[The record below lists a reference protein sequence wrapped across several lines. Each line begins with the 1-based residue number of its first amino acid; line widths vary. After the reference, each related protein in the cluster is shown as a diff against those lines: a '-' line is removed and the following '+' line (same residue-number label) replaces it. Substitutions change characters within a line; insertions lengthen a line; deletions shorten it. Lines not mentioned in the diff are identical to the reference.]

1 MKERRWAGWVGV
13 SKAGSPGVF
22 RENRALD
29 LPFLSPPHLVTGEQP
44 LGSLGG
50 CGHGFESV
58 VGLLAV

>member
-1 MKERRWAGWVGV
+1 MGV